1 MKKFLML
8 AVLLITFVSAIT
20 NAQIVS
26 IATGDWGSIDT
37 WGGGVLPIATDDVV
51 VSAGNTVTVDLDNAA
66 CKDLLIDGTLTFPD
80 VDLRSITINGSVTVG
95 ATGKFN
101 TYSSG
106 SPSVLRNQNIII
118 MGDLTMTAGG
128 IIDMRRGSN
137 PNVGIGLIEFAG
149 ATNSNISLDKTTYGS
164 SIEEF
169 NGITISK
176 TDGAK
181 VILKTGNLFMSNN
194 TSTGPTYLTFNSGM
208 IETEGT
214 SVWGYMTTN
223 TVGIVGASST
233 SFVKGNLGRGMSN
246 SAGATR
252 VFYVGDD
259 QGFRPITIRSSTAQG
274 ATGAMII
281 VNSILGDASNSSTFV
296 GGIDKVS
303 EVRYFQAR
311 YFKGANGAATI
322 TLDSLAISYG
332 TGDGVSAGNI
342 NLRAAY
348 STDDRA
354 TWTAVQQTEPYVTET
369 SDTSRVG
376 GDVLDPGITLADGQ
390 IMYLALARVSGTT
403 DNSLSG
409 AVNVEKEDGL
419 PTSFML
425 NQNYPNPFNPSTKI
439 NFSIPFSANV
449 KLEVFNALGE
459 TIETL
464 LDGAL
469 DAGTYNVNFN
479 ASRLTSGIYFYKI
492 QADGYSQT
500 KKMLLV
506 K

>member
-1 MKKFLML
+1 MKKILLF
-8 AVLLITFVSAIT
+8 AVLVISFLSATT

-26 IATGDWGSIDT
+26 IATGNWGSIDT
-37 WGGGVLPIATDDVV
+37 WGGGVIPTATDDVV
-51 VSAGNTVTVDLDNAA
+51 VSSGNTVTVDVENAA
-66 CKDLLIDGTLTFPD
+66 CKNLSIDGTLTFPD
-80 VDLRSITINGSVTVG
+80 VDARSITINGSVTIG

-106 SPSVLRNQNIII
+106 SPSALRNQKITI
-118 MGDLTMTAGG
+118 MEDLTITAGG

-149 ATNSNISLDKTTYGS
+149 TTNSNISLSQTKYGS

-169 NGITISK
+169 NGITINK
-176 TDGAK
+176 TGGAK

-208 IETEGT
+208 IETEGENI
-214 SVWGYMTTN
+214 WGYLTTN
-223 TVGIVGASST
+223 TVGIVGATSS

-246 SAGATR
+246 SSGATR
-252 VFYVGDD
+252 IFYVGDS
-259 QGFRPITIRSSTAQG
+259 QAFRPITVRSSTAQG
-274 ATGAMII
+274 ATGAMIV
-281 VNSILGDASNSSTFV
+281 VNSILGDANKSSAFV

-303 EVRYFQAR
+303 EVRYFQVK
-311 YFKGANGAATI
+311 YYKGANGSTTL
-322 TLDSLAISYG
+322 TLDSLAVSYG
-332 TGDGVSAGNI
+332 AGDGVAAGNI
-342 NLRAAY
+342 NLRVAY
-348 STDDRA
+348 STDDRT

-376 GDVLDPGITLADGQ
+376 GDMLNPGITLSDGQ

-409 AVNVEKEDGL
+409 AVNVEKEEGI
-419 PTSFML
+419 PTTFKL

-439 NFSIPFSANV
+439 NFSIPFSSNV
-449 KLEVFNALGE
+449 RLEIFNALGQSVE
-459 TIETL
+459 TMI
-464 LDGAL
+464 DGFL
-469 DAGTYNVNFN
+469 DAGIYNVGFD
-479 ASRLTSGIYFYKI
+479 ARYLTSGIYYYKI
-492 QADGYSQT
+492 QANGYSLT